1 MKALYGGAGRRH
13 AAVATPNLGPGQ
25 AGRNPETFHAMK
37 TFRPAEI
44 RNFALVGHAT
54 SGKTTLAE
62 AMLYCGGAVHRLG
75 SVAQGT
81 TVSDYHV
88 GEQQRHISVHG
99 TLLNCEWGG
108 RQLNFID
115 TPGYLDFSSEGIHA
129 LRVAD
134 FAVVVIHA
142 GHGIGVGTE
151 MMWDYAGQFGIPRI
165 IVVNALD
172 KEHHDFDALVAEIRA
187 RFGQEIFPMQVPV
200 DSGPGF
206 HQVLD
211 VLRSEIVSYA
221 GDRSG
226 KFTEVPAMG
235 EWAVR
240 VKAMHQEL
248 IEHIAE
254 SDDTLLQKFFD
265 EGGLSEEVLRTGIHP
280 AVQRQ
285 AFIPLFCTAG
295 EMNIGVAR
303 LLDFIAKFG
312 SSPDDRQTVGATE
325 VATGDP
331 CLVALNGTEPVAYVF
346 KTLTDQQSGDLSI
359 FRVYSG
365 TVRGGMELYNSDRRI
380 TERLGQLYRLN
391 GKLRTPVEELTA
403 GDMGA
408 TVKLKDTHTGNT
420 LCDVRHGVV
429 LPKLVYPVPYT
440 HAALQLNSPGDED
453 RLATGL
459 VALHEEDLAFSYHT
473 DAELHQ
479 FIISAQGE
487 LHLEVLFERLKRR
500 YKVDI
505 ELVPPKI
512 RYRETIRASADAR
525 YRHKKQSGGAGQF
538 AEVWMRIEPAPRD
551 AGITFT
557 QSLTGQ
563 DVDRVFVPS
572 VEKGVHTAANE
583 GIHGGY
589 RVTDVKIDF
598 YGGKM
603 HTVDS
608 KDIAFQIA
616 GYFAFKE
623 AFRNA
628 RPVLLEPIHELE
640 IRVPEEFVG
649 RVVGDISSRRGKI
662 LGMDVSGR
670 LQVLR
675 AQVPAALLHH
685 YGTVL
690 RSLTGGRGLHSEKF
704 SHYEDVPPEVEK
716 KIVGEYAAARAAGTA
731 RSHAHQQ

>member
-1 MKALYGGAGRRH
+1 
-13 AAVATPNLGPGQ
+13 
-25 AGRNPETFHAMK
+25 MK
-37 TFRPAEI
+37 TFTPAQI

-62 AMLYCGGAVHRLG
+62 AMLYCGGAIQRLG
-75 SVAQGT
+75 TVAQGS

-99 TLLNCEWGG
+99 TALHCEWQG
-108 RQLNFID
+108 RQFNFID

-172 KEHHDFDALVAEIRA
+172 RESYDFEALVEEIRA
-187 RFGQEIFPMQVPV
+187 RFGREIFPMQVPV
-200 DSGPGF
+200 DAGPGF
-206 HQVLD
+206 HEVLD

-221 GDRSG
+221 KDRSG
-226 KFTEVPAMG
+226 RYTEVAATG
-235 EWAVR
+235 DWAAR
-240 VKAMHQEL
+240 VKVMHQEL
-248 IEHIAE
+248 IEHVAE
-254 SDDTLLQKFFD
+254 TDDTLLQKFFD
-265 EGGLSEEVLRTGIHP
+265 EGGLSEAMLRTGIHP

-295 EMNIGVAR
+295 EANVGVAR
-303 LLDFIAKFG
+303 LMDFIAQFG
-312 SSPDDRQTVGATE
+312 SSPEDRRTVGATE
-325 VATGDP
+325 EATGEP
-331 CLVALNGTEPVAYVF
+331 CLVALDGTEPVAYVF
-346 KTLTDQQSGDLSI
+346 KTLTDPQTGDLSI

-365 TVRGGMELYNSDRRI
+365 AVRAGMEVYNSDRRI

-391 GKLRTPVEELTA
+391 GKLRTPVEQLTA
-403 GDMGA
+403 GDIGA
-408 TVKLKDTHTGNT
+408 AVKLKDTHTGNT
-420 LCDVRHGVV
+420 LCDARHAVS

-440 HAALQLNSPGDED
+440 HAALRLNASGDED

-459 VALHEEDLAFSYHT
+459 AALHEEDLAFSYHT

-512 RYRETIRASADAR
+512 RYRETIRAAADAH

-538 AEVWMRIEPAPRD
+538 AEVWLRIEPAARD
-551 AGITFT
+551 EGLSFS

-572 VEKGVHTAANE
+572 VEKGVNAAALE

-603 HTVDS
+603 HPVDS

-640 IRVPEEFVG
+640 IRVPEDFVG
-649 RVVGDISSRRGKI
+649 RVVGDISSRRGRI

-670 LQVLR
+670 LQLLR
-675 AQVPAALLHH
+675 AQVPAAQLHH

-690 RSLTGGRGLHSEKF
+690 RSLTGGRGLHAEKF
-704 SHYEDVPPEVEK
+704 SHYEELPPEQEK
-716 KIVGEYAAARAAGTA
+716 KIVADYVAARAAGTA

>member
-1 MKALYGGAGRRH
+1 MK
-13 AAVATPNLGPGQ
+13 V
-25 AGRNPETFHAMK
+25 
-37 TFRPAEI
+37 FRPAEI

-54 SGKTTLAE
+54 CGKTTLAE
-62 AMLYCGGAVHRLG
+62 AMLYCGGAIPRMG
-75 SVAQGT
+75 TIAQGS

-99 TLLNCEWGG
+99 TALNCAWQG

-134 FAVVVIHA
+134 FAIVVIHA

-151 MMWDYAGQFGIPRI
+151 MMWDYAGEFGIPRM

-172 KEHHDFDALVAEIRA
+172 REKCDFDSLVAEIRA
-187 RFGQEIFPMQVPV
+187 RFGREVFPMQVPV
-200 DSGPGF
+200 DPGPGF

-221 GDRSG
+221 TDRSG
-226 KFTEVPAMG
+226 KYTELPAAG
-235 EWAVR
+235 AWAAR
-240 VKAMHQEL
+240 AQEMHREL

-254 SDDTLLQKFFD
+254 TDDTLLQKFFD

-295 EMNIGVAR
+295 ETNVGVAR

-312 SSPDDRQTVGATE
+312 SSPEDRQTVGATE
-325 VATGDP
+325 IATGNP
-331 CLVALNGTEPVAYVF
+331 CLVRLDGAEPVAYVF
-346 KTLTDQQSGDLSI
+346 KTLTDPQSGDLSI

-365 TVRGGMELYNSDRRI
+365 TVRGGMELHNSDRRI
-380 TERLGQLYRLN
+380 NERLGQLYRLN
-391 GKLRTPVEELTA
+391 GKLRTAVESLTA

-408 TVKLKDTHTGNT
+408 TVKLRDTHTGNT
-420 LCDVRHGVV
+420 LCDGRHAIA
-429 LPKLVYPVPYT
+429 LPKLAYPVPYT
-440 HAALQLNSPGDED
+440 HAALKLNAQGDEE
-453 RLATGL
+453 RLAAGL
-459 VALHEEDLAFSYHT
+459 AALHEEDPAFSYHT

-500 YKVDI
+500 YKIDI
-505 ELVPPKI
+505 ALVPPKI
-512 RYRETIRASADAR
+512 RYRETIRAKAEAR
-525 YRHKKQSGGAGQF
+525 YRHKKQTGGAGQF
-538 AEVWMRIEPAPRD
+538 AEVWLRIEPGPRD
-551 AGITFT
+551 SGIQFT
-557 QSLTGQ
+557 QCLVGQ

-572 VEKGVHTAANE
+572 VEKGLQAAANE

-598 YGGKM
+598 FGGKM
-603 HTVDS
+603 HPVGS

-616 GYFAFKE
+616 GYFSFKE
-623 AFRNA
+623 AFRSA

-649 RVVGDISSRRGKI
+649 RIVGDISSRRGRI

-670 LQVLR
+670 LQVVK
-675 AQVPAALLHH
+675 AHVPAAQLYH
-685 YGTVL
+685 YGTVV
-690 RSLTGGRGLHSEKF
+690 RSLTGGRGLHAEKF
-704 SHYEDVPPEVEK
+704 SHYEELPANLER
-716 KIVGEYAAARAAGTA
+716 KIVEEYAAARAAGTA
-731 RSHAHQQ
+731 NTHAHQH